1 MKYSIG
7 KNLTAG
13 TANTLFTVPEGYH
26 AEVTLLLLA
35 NTRGS
40 SKSISG
46 IWHEGVT
53 SISFQGSKS
62 VGAGEVLKFGGP
74 PGEYLI
80 ITEGDYLSVTPEA
93 GSTFSAI
100 VSFDLF
106 PHQAT
111 NFTF

>member
-1 MKYSIG
+1 MEYSIG

-13 TANTLFTVPEGYH
+13 TANTLFTVPTGYH
-26 AEVTLLLLA
+26 AKVTLLLLA
-35 NTRGS
+35 NTGGS

-46 IWHEGVT
+46 IWQEGAT
-53 SISFQGSKS
+53 AISFQGSKS

-80 ITEGDYLSVTPEA
+80 ITEGDYLSITPEA

-100 VSFDLF
+100 VSFDLY
-106 PHQAT
+106 PHKTT
-111 NFTF
+111 NFVF